1 MEKGTVKWFDTQKGY
16 GFITE
21 DSDGKDFFIHQSNIM
36 VNGFRSLHEDDIVEF
51 DIGTSEDGREQAVNV
66 KPILTMSM
74 IEDALR
80 EDSLYVTELKASR
93 NTIYLNGL
101 GLDKGYMVI
110 DGNNVI
116 QYGMNGLTFLDL
128 AKYAGFDIKQ
138 YVA

>member
-1 MEKGTVKWFDTQKGY
+1 MEKGTVKWFDTQRGY
-16 GFITE
+16 GFVTK
-21 DSDGKDFFIHQSNIM
+21 DSDLKDLFIHQSNIM
-36 VNGFRSLHEDDIVEF
+36 MDGFRHLHEDDIVEF

-66 KPILTMSM
+66 KPVLTMGI
-74 IEDALR
+74 IEDALKK
-80 EDSLYVTELKASR
+80 DNLYVTELKASR
-93 NTIYLNGL
+93 NTIYLNSL